1 MTEDHQADIQMLFL
15 RLLRNQPE
23 GTRIETV
30 WDQMAQLFP
39 EYSIEEI
46 KKVCL
51 PVAWK
56 LTSTHF

>member
-1 MTEDHQADIQMLFL
+1 MTEDHQAEIQMSFL

-39 EYSIEEI
+39 EYNIEEI

-56 LTSTHF
+56 LTSAHF